1 MKPSELNRLSKKV
14 PIPAV
19 GNYRVDFTLGN
30 KKYKN
35 YIFIEGN
42 KFSND
47 YRVYNKIISNK
58 CELFPSGTKDNIVR
72 ESVDYYP
79 NLMSIVDR
87 DYEFVRNKIPNL
99 FYTDK
104 NDIES
109 TAIYLL
115 DSYDMLFQNM
125 KIDRRNVPDS
135 QLEYIYNQ
143 TLYLSKK
150 LSNFNYF
157 IYNHNIA
164 HRSGYSYL
172 LNMRKGFCNLEK
184 ILKMILDNNDEIRT
198 KKVFNFYEERYRFF
212 DIDEVDFISSFKNN
226 VDGFRG
232 HDFFIILAYLLK
244 KYNIRLLENEFND
257 RINEYLEK
265 RFIDLF
271 SNKKIIKNSNLY
283 NDVVSNTKGF
293 FEI

>member
-1 MKPSELNRLSKKV
+1 
-14 PIPAV
+14 
-19 GNYRVDFTLGN
+19 
-30 KKYKN
+30 
-35 YIFIEGN
+35 
-42 KFSND
+42 
-47 YRVYNKIISNK
+47 
-58 CELFPSGTKDNIVR
+58 
-72 ESVDYYP
+72 
-79 NLMSIVDR
+79 
-87 DYEFVRNKIPNL
+87 
-99 FYTDK
+99 
-104 NDIES
+104 
-109 TAIYLL
+109 
-115 DSYDMLFQNM
+115 MLFQNM
-125 KIDRRNVPDS
+125 KIDRRNVSDS

-150 LSNFNYF
+150 LPNFNYF
-157 IYNHNIA
+157 IYSHNIA
-164 HRSGYSYL
+164 YRSGYSYL
-172 LNMRKGFCNLEK
+172 LNMRKGFCSLEK
-184 ILKMILDNNDEIRT
+184 ILNMILDNNDEIRI

-226 VDGFRG
+226 VDRFRG

-283 NDVVSNTKGF
+283 NDVVSNTNGF